1 MTATQ
6 PYLPVSRRAL
16 DLEDYISIARR
27 HSAWIFGPL
36 YAGMVVSI
44 VIAYSLQNEYEAKAV
59 MQIRPSQ
66 ISESLVQT
74 TINQHLEEQIQL
86 MESQVT
92 SRQSLSTIIQ
102 DPHLNLYP
110 EERVKEPMEDVED
123 EMRSKINIQINPGS
137 SGKQGVSVFAI
148 TFKYRKRK
156 EARDTVAA
164 LVNKFIDQSQVT
176 KRDQQNTLK
185 DFFGDELNQAKA
197 DLEKKNEALAQFRKL
212 NEGRLP
218 EQEGMNIQAMSS
230 LQQQVS
236 GLEQELARLANEKVN
251 IETRITALRSQM
263 GLTDLLADQ
272 EGPSPNSSTFRQ
284 NEEIAQLNKQIE
296 NGELTLQQLRQTY
309 RDTYP
314 DVRNLVVSL
323 NVLKRKRD
331 GLVADQ
337 EKRFAAETAASA
349 QAQQQQQQKKP
360 ANARMILTQQQIQN
374 DINKENA
381 LLLNNQHDQEF
392 ARRKLEQRNK
402 DLDLYRGKLAASSV
416 LEAQSADLKRDAQVA
431 TEKYEKLQHQQDLT
445 RENAELVQRNVTEYL
460 EVLDAP
466 SVPQKATSPKRPMI
480 VGAGVAL
487 SLLIGLAMAGV
498 QEAKDASLKN
508 LKDVRAYT
516 NMPVLCSIPLLE
528 NTLLV
533 KRKRRITYLAWSGA
547 IVVGMLA
554 VGASLFYYFS
564 VISQS

>member
-27 HSAWIFGPL
+27 HSGWIFGPL

-44 VIAYSLQNEYEAKAV
+44 VIAYSMQNEYEARAV

-92 SRQSLSTIIQ
+92 SRQSLSTIII
-102 DPHLNLYP
+102 DPHLNLYQ
-110 EERVKEPMEDVED
+110 EERAKEPLEDVED
-123 EMRSKINIQINPGS
+123 EMRSHIHIQINPAS
-137 SGKQGVSVFAI
+137 VSKQGVSVFAI
-148 TFKYRKRK
+148 AFTYRKRK
-156 EARDTVAA
+156 EAHDTVQT
-164 LVNKFIDQSQVT
+164 LVTRFIDQSTVT
-176 KRDQQNTLK
+176 KREQQNTLK
-185 DFFGDELNQAKA
+185 DFFSDELSQAKA
-197 DLEKKNEALAQFRKL
+197 DLEKKDEALTLFRKT

-218 EQEGMNIQAMSS
+218 EQEGMNIQAMNS

-272 EGPSPNSSTFRQ
+272 TGPSSGPVFRQ
-284 NEEIAQLNKQIE
+284 NEEIAQLNKQIDA
-296 NGELTLQQLRQTY
+296 GELQLQQLRQTY

-314 DVRNLVVSL
+314 DIRNLQANL

-331 GLVADQ
+331 TLQADQ
-337 EKRFAAETAASA
+337 EKRFTAEASSA
-349 QAQQQQQQKKP
+349 QSQTGQKKP
-360 ANARMILTQQQIQN
+360 TNARMIMTQQQIQS
-374 DINKENA
+374 DIDKENA

-402 DLDLYRGKLAASSV
+402 DIDQYRAKLAATSV
-416 LEAQSADLKRDAQVA
+416 LEAQYADLKRDEQAA

-445 RENAELVQRNVTEYL
+445 RENAELVQRNATEYL
-460 EVLDAP
+460 ELLDPP
-466 SVPQKATSPKRPMI
+466 SVPQKPTNPKRPMI

-487 SLLIGLAMAGV
+487 SLLIGLALAGV

-528 NTLLV
+528 NTMLV
-533 KRKRRITYLAWSGA
+533 KRKRRITYLAWSAA
-547 IVVGMLA
+547 IIVGMLA
-554 VGASLFYYFS
+554 IGASLFYYYS